1 MDKVNKNKYLII
13 TIISI
18 LVICFFII
26 MIKVLNGSINYFD
39 STVYNYI
46 SNNIIS
52 KSLTPV
58 IKVVTNLG
66 SMVVLTLI
74 SLLLVLLIKDN
85 KIRINIPKNVILI
98 SIINYTIKQ
107 IIRRPRPISINLI
120 KEGGYS
126 FPSGHSTTSMAFYGF
141 LIYLVYKYID
151 NKTLRI
157 TLITILTLIILI
169 IGTSRIYLGVHYA
182 SDVLAGFILGIVY
195 LIIFINI
202 SFTNK
207 KQNIN

>member
-1 MDKVNKNKYLII
+1 
-13 TIISI
+13 
-18 LVICFFII
+18 
-26 MIKVLNGSINYFD
+26 
-39 STVYNYI
+39 
-46 SNNIIS
+46 
-52 KSLTPV
+52 
-58 IKVVTNLG
+58 
-66 SMVVLTLI
+66 MVVLTLI
-74 SLLLVLLIKDN
+74 SLILVLLIKDN

-107 IIRRPRPISINLI
+107 IIRRPRPIGINLI

-151 NKTLRI
+151 NKDLKITII
-157 TLITILTLIILI
+157 TLLTLIILI

-182 SDVLAGFILGIVY
+182 SDVLAGFILGIIY

-202 SFTNK
+202 SFSNK
-207 KQNIN
+207 K

>member
-26 MIKVLNGSINYFD
+26 MIKVLNGNINYFD

-74 SLLLVLLIKDN
+74 SLILVLLIKDN

-98 SIINYTIKQ
+98 SIINYAIKQ
-107 IIRRPRPISINLI
+107 IIRRPRPIGINLI

-126 FPSGHSTTSMAFYGF
+126 FPSGHSTTSIAFYGF

-151 NKTLRI
+151 NKALKI
-157 TLITILTLIILI
+157 TLITLLTLIILI

>member
-1 MDKVNKNKYLII
+1 MSKEKNKKYI
-13 TIISI
+13 TIVMAFI
-18 LVICFFII
+18 LLVCFMII
-26 MIKVLNGSINYFD
+26 MLKVLNGSINYFD

-58 IKVVTNLG
+58 VKVITNLG

-74 SLLLVLLIKDN
+74 SLILVLLIKDN

-107 IIRRPRPISINLI
+107 IIRRHRPIGINLI

-141 LIYLVYKYID
+141 LIYLIYKYID
-151 NKTLRI
+151 NKALKI

-182 SDVLAGFILGIVY
+182 SDVLAGFILGIIY

-202 SFTNK
+202 SFSNK